1 MLGIIIMWNN
11 LNGVVSSN
19 VYRAR
24 DAPNFRLGHAVLLA
38 YISCFLLGGSLLQT
52 FALRLENRKRRNG
65 ERDSSIEGLDSS
77 QIDLLGDKRPDFIYT
92 T

>member
-1 MLGIIIMWNN
+1 MWNN
-11 LNGVVSSN
+11 LNGTVSSN

-24 DAPNFRLGHAVLLA
+24 DAPNFRLGHAVLLG
-38 YISCFLLGGSLLQT
+38 YVSCCLLGGSLIQT
-52 FALRLENRKRRNG
+52 FALRWENRKRRNG
-65 ERDSSIEGLDSS
+65 ERDSSIEGLDAS